1 MQTKLAYPAI
11 VTVCKKE
18 ERYTVKFID
27 FECSVVGKTMADAIL
42 LAQEEMGK
50 YLSKLSELPD
60 VFSRSVKLNLNEDVY
75 EDVIYI
81 AVDMLNY
88 YKRNSK
94 KIINKTVTLP
104 EWLNELA
111 EESGINF
118 SKILREGLK
127 KELGIEE

>member
-1 MQTKLAYPAI
+1 MQTKLAYPA
-11 VTVCKKE
+11 VVSFDENE

-27 FECSVVGKTMADAIL
+27 FDCSVVAETIAEAIL

-50 YLSKLSELPD
+50 YFAKLSEFP
-60 VFSRSVKLNLNEDVY
+60 SVSKIVEVNQNER
-75 EDVIYI
+75 ITFI

-94 KIINKTVTLP
+94 KIIKKTLTIP